1 MDGPIPAPRTRL
13 PMPAPGFRMDGP
25 EREATHAD
33 NVAKVNALQAVPRP
47 VVAAATDYPAGQ
59 ATRWHSHP
67 RAQLVYGI
75 SGVMAVTTEAGVWV
89 VPPERAVWVPGGMA
103 HRVDFPTDVK
113 MRSLWVS
120 PEAAQGLPRACSVVT
135 VSPLLREL
143 IRAAVD
149 VPAEYDADGP
159 AGRLMA
165 VILDQLK
172 VLNQAPLHLPWP
184 ENARLKRIAEALT
197 DDPAQDTGLEDWAKT
212 AGASARTLARLFV
225 KDTGMTFGAWRQQ
238 ARLLKALELLAAGQS
253 VTATALDLGYDS
265 PSAFIAMFKKALGV
279 SPGRYFR

>member
-1 MDGPIPAPRTRL
+1 MDGP
-13 PMPAPGFRMDGP
+13 FR
-25 EREATHAD
+25 EQTHQD
-33 NVAKVNALQAVPRP
+33 NIDRVQALQAVPRP

-120 PEAAQGLPRACSVVT
+120 PEAAGNLPQACSVVT

-143 IRAAVD
+143 IRTAVAI
-149 VPAEYDADGP
+149 PAEYDADGP
-159 AGRLMA
+159 DGRLMA
-165 VILDQLK
+165 VILDQLR
-172 VLNQAPLHLPWP
+172 VLDQAPLHLPWP
-184 ENARLKRIAEALT
+184 EDSRLRRIAEVLIN
-197 DDPAQDTGLEDWAKT
+197 DPALDTNLDALAKS

-238 ARLLKALELLAAGQS
+238 ARLLKALELLAAGQP

-265 PSAFIAMFKKALGV
+265 PSAFIAMFKKTLGV
-279 SPGRYFR
+279 SPGRYFKT